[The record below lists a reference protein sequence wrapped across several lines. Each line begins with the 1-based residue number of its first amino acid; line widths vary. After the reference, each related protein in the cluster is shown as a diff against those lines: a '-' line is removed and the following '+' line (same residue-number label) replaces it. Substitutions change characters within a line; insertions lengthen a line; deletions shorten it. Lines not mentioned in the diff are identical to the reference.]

1 MPSPLVEETRYIE
14 LGCRQELFYIYCST
28 HAQFMIPRR
37 NTAIPVL
44 AFFLLAGMMFFPG
57 ELFAQVTPQDT
68 TGSARDSLSSN
79 TDDERVFEKVEIEA
93 SFPGGDNAWRRFLE
107 QNLNAGVP
115 AFKGAPAGAYTVVVQ
130 FVVDREGRVSDIR
143 ALTTHG
149 YGMEAEV
156 IRLLRKAPRWNP
168 AYQDGKNVRAYRK
181 QPVTF
186 MVIDEEKK
194 KKKNK
199 E

>member
-1 MPSPLVEETRYIE
+1 
-14 LGCRQELFYIYCST
+14 
-28 HAQFMIPRR
+28 MIPRK
-37 NTAIPVL
+37 NTILPVL
-44 AFFLLAGMMFFPG
+44 ACFLLTGMMFFPG
-57 ELFAQVTPQDT
+57 ALLAQVTPQDK
-68 TGSARDSLSSN
+68 TGTAGDSLTSN
-79 TDDERVFEKVEIEA
+79 ADAEKVFEKVEIEA
-93 SFPGGDNAWRRFLE
+93 SFPGGDNAWRKFLE

-115 AFKGAPAGAYTVVVQ
+115 AFKGAPAGAYTVIVQ
-130 FVVDREGRVSDIR
+130 FVVDRDGKVSDIR
-143 ALTTHG
+143 ALTSHG

-168 AYQDGKNVRAYRK
+168 AFQDGRNVRAYRK